1 MNQTMPWIIGYI
13 SVVDEIM
20 DLSQKKSDLK
30 FVENEKDMTK
40 IIGSIDKENKQ
51 EVGITFSWIFQQR
64 E

>member
-1 MNQTMPWIIGYI
+1 
-13 SVVDEIM
+13 M

-51 EVGITFSWIFQQR
+51 EVGITFHHDSR
-64 E
+64 EFSNKENNSNL